1 MIQTYLLVH
10 GYVYVLLTVCLGVV
24 LYLRLAFKLIGD
36 NRKRIPRNQVHKQ
49 FYKREVKSRYLLR
62 RHRLL
67 IFGGITYFKIMGL
80 IVHFFNKNKNNKTSL
95 ITLQTTYI
103 LDNYIMFV
111 KIYITGKNQIRGS
124 LPDDSQHGPLFL
136 QLTFNR

>member
-1 MIQTYLLVH
+1 MYFSLFASVWSSTWGWPSNWSEITGNGFQEI
-10 GYVYVLLTVCLGVV
+10 
-24 LYLRLAFKLIGD
+24 RSINNFIREKLKADICWGG
-36 NRKRIPRNQVHKQ
+36 I
-49 FYKREVKSRYLLR
+49 
-62 RHRLL
+62 HRLL

-103 LDNYIMFV
+103 LENYIMFV

-124 LPDDSQHGPLFL
+124 LPDDSQHGPIFL